1 MIIIVIF
8 KKKIKYSKMK
18 LCKFS
23 KKERIQKI
31 LMIWFEIIFL
41 KVNTKYKIIYTF
53 NKIRN

>member
-1 MIIIVIF
+1 MIIIMIIIVIF

-31 LMIWFEIIFL
+31 
-41 KVNTKYKIIYTF
+41 
-53 NKIRN
+53 